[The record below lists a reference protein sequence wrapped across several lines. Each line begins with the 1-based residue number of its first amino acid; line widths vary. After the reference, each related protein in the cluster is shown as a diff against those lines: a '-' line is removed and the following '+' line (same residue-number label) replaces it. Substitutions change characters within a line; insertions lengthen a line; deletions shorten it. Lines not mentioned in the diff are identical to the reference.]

1 MKVPMKGKHK
11 YQVYGEYG
19 GEFTRYDEAL
29 RCAKEA
35 SKTEEYGFECE
46 IWVEGFGRAR
56 PTKRKGKKAS
66 CKSS

>member
-19 GEFTRYDEAL
+19 GEFTRYADAV
-29 RCAKEA
+29 RCAREA

-46 IWVEGFGRAR
+46 IWVDGSTWFD
-56 PTKRKGKKAS
+56 KFVNGKLSK
-66 CKSS
+66 